1 MKKILPVIAAI
12 FVLFLAFGHG
22 YGQSEDQL
30 VAGAKKEGK
39 VSFWSGMVLDD
50 SRLVAAGFEKKY
62 PFIKVDIFR
71 AGGEQ
76 IVNRAIAEAGAG
88 QNHAD
93 VFNAFALKV
102 LQERGFLQP
111 YAAPEAAA
119 YPAAYKDPRHF
130 WVSMKNNYNV
140 IGYNSRMV
148 TAQEAPKNW
157 EDLLHPRWKDKLGM
171 DDEEYFWYAGMLKHW
186 GADKG
191 KKYMEAL
198 AKQGIQWRNGHN
210 LLVELMGAGE
220 YPVSVVIYPE
230 RAEQLKDKGQTVE
243 WVKTTDPI
251 LVNMDIMGVAAKAP
265 HPNAAKLFFNYV
277 LSKEAQLILHKRH
290 RISARPD
297 IPPLVPDME
306 PKKLPLVPLDP
317 AIPTDAS
324 VVREFRSVF
333 GLK

>member
-1 MKKILPVIAAI
+1 MKILFALALMCAAV
-12 FVLFLAFGHG
+12 FSADRG
-22 YGQSEDQL
+22 YGQSEDEL

-39 VSFWSGMVLDD
+39 VSFWSGMALDD

-62 PFIKVDIFR
+62 PFIKVDVFR

-88 QNHAD
+88 QNTSD
-93 VFNAFALKV
+93 VLNAFALKV

-119 YPAAYKDPRHF
+119 YAASYKDPKNF

-140 IGYNSRMV
+140 IGYNSRLV
-148 TAQEAPKNW
+148 SPADAPKNW

-186 GADKG
+186 GEAKG

-230 RAEQLKDKGQTVE
+230 RAEQLKAKGQTVE

-251 LVNMDIMGVAAKAP
+251 LVNMDIMGIAAKAP

-277 LSKEAQLILHKRH
+277 LSKEAQLILRSRH
-290 RISARPD
+290 RISARAD
-297 IPPLVPDME
+297 IPPLTPDME

-317 AIPTDAS
+317 AIPTNAKI
-324 VVREFRSVF
+324 VQEFRSVF

>member
-1 MKKILPVIAAI
+1 MRL
-12 FVLFLAFGHG
+12 LFLALSIILSAFSFSSA
-22 YGQSEDQL
+22 YAQSEDEL
-30 VAGAKKEGK
+30 IAGAKKEAK
-39 VSFWSGMVLDD
+39 VTFWSGMALDD

-62 PFIKVDIFR
+62 SFIKVDIFR

-76 IVNRAIAEAGAG
+76 IVNRAIAESGAG
-88 QNHAD
+88 QNTSD
-93 VFNAFALKV
+93 VLNAFALKV
-102 LQERGFLQP
+102 LQERNFLQP
-111 YAAPEAAA
+111 YAAAEAAA
-119 YPAAYKDPRHF
+119 YPAAYKDPKNF
-130 WVSMKNNYNV
+130 WVSLKNNYNV
-140 IGYNSRMV
+140 IGYNSRLV
-148 TAQEAPKNW
+148 SPQEAPKNW

-186 GADKG
+186 GEAKG

-198 AKQGIQWRNGHN
+198 AQQGIQWRNGHN

-220 YPVSVVIYPE
+220 YPISVVIYPE
-230 RAEQLKDKGQTVE
+230 RAEQLKAKGQTVE

-251 LVNMDIMGVAAKAP
+251 LVNMDIMGIAAKAP

-277 LSKEAQLILHKRH
+277 LSKEAQMILHSRH
-290 RISARPD
+290 RISARTD
-297 IPPLVPDME
+297 IPPLVASME

-317 AIPTDAS
+317 AIPTNAS

>member
-1 MKKILPVIAAI
+1 MP
-12 FVLFLAFGHG
+12 LFLLGLSLLLSISAFDPV
-22 YGQSEDQL
+22 YGQSEDEL

-39 VSFWSGMVLDD
+39 VAFWSGMALDD

-76 IVNRAIAEAGAG
+76 VINRAIAESGAG
-88 QNHAD
+88 KNTAD

-102 LQERGFLQP
+102 LQDRGFLQP
-111 YAAPEAAA
+111 YAAPEASA
-119 YPAAYKDPRHF
+119 YPAAYKDPKHF

-140 IGYNSRMV
+140 IGYNSRLV
-148 TAQEAPKNW
+148 SPKDAPKNW
-157 EDLLHPRWKDKLGM
+157 DDLIHPRWKDKLGM

-186 GADKG
+186 GEAKG

-220 YPVSVVIYPE
+220 YPVSFVIYPE
-230 RAEQLKDKGQTVE
+230 RVEQLKAKGQTVE

-251 LVNMDIMGVAAKAP
+251 LVNMDLMGIAAKAP
-265 HPNAAKLFFNYV
+265 NPNAAKLFFNYV
-277 LSKEAQLILHKRH
+277 LSKEAQMILHSRH

-297 IPPLVPDME
+297 IPPLVSSME
-306 PKKLPLVPLDP
+306 PKKLPLLPLDP
-317 AIPTDAS
+317 GIPTDPN
-324 VVREFRSVF
+324 VIRDFRAVF

>member
-1 MKKILPVIAAI
+1 MA
-12 FVLFLAFGHG
+12 
-22 YGQSEDQL
+22 
-30 VAGAKKEGK
+30 
-39 VSFWSGMVLDD
+39 LDD

-157 EDLLHPRWKDKLGM
+157 EDLLHPRWKDKLAM

-198 AKQGIQWRNGHN
+198 AKQGIQWRNGTICWLN
-210 LLVELMGAGE
+210 
-220 YPVSVVIYPE
+220 
-230 RAEQLKDKGQTVE
+230 
-243 WVKTTDPI
+243 
-251 LVNMDIMGVAAKAP
+251 
-265 HPNAAKLFFNYV
+265 
-277 LSKEAQLILHKRH
+277 
-290 RISARPD
+290 
-297 IPPLVPDME
+297 
-306 PKKLPLVPLDP
+306 
-317 AIPTDAS
+317 
-324 VVREFRSVF
+324 
-333 GLK
+333 